1 MNSKSTF
8 VTSGDKVKKLRL
20 VKGSIIAI
28 AVLCGLLHSAIAQT
42 TAAKAEPEQWRK
54 IHITNGR
61 PDLIGYWIDALHQ
74 PPPKEYTDSDQWFAF
89 RQFQYGSQG
98 QMSPSIDKGGV
109 WYTEFMGKLY
119 VDKDNDDLW
128 ILSTQAAFDTDKKAD
143 RIS

>member
-1 MNSKSTF
+1 M
-8 VTSGDKVKKLRL
+8 KKLRL